1 MHKWLC
7 AAHIGAKEVLDDN
20 VSVSIS
26 SGALRTQPLPARMK
40 MRYAFIKLIWLFE
53 DKLPLRLK
61 DEAL

>member
-1 MHKWLC
+1 
-7 AAHIGAKEVLDDN
+7 
-20 VSVSIS
+20 
-26 SGALRTQPLPARMK
+26 